1 MSYLLNYKNW
11 RAIYEAAIFE
21 NVGASIQSKLAT
33 SLDDITKKGLGEL
46 EFSIGKTSKYTQTH
60 LTRLEA
66 EISDSIESILNVKNE
81 YDENQGTTS
90 PLVSITSTVKPILF
104 NNASGLTVPY
114 DSSDKNGQWPG
125 GFEDKGVPRPV
136 HHLLAELSVA
146 NLTLFYADVADA
158 ATDSVFEQGWVP
170 DSLFA
175 TAYGS
180 DSPNWIQAADDQLT
194 IAPDD
199 NLPQSFGGKLA
210 TGQSLSKM
218 CTKDGYLQYQTAIY
232 TFGGFNPRGGG
243 TLAISDTVSK
253 VTVTTDEVVSTAEQ
267 ELTNANEVFVVGQST
282 YVDPKGGPAKLKTAI
297 QSIFNN
303 FKAVKSIKVIG
314 GASNEGGDALNKTL
328 VGTRA
333 TAVATLIKTSWPELN
348 AVVSADTTNFT
359 KIQPAGDAPDANFR
373 SIFLVITGTQ
383 IKVTSSTST
392 SVDLAA
398 TEFKKDQIIINEYL
412 ITAKLDS
419 TKSDNYL
426 EYKKGQAEGEKKQ
439 AEEQAKGEKK
449 EATLDE
455 QWAAIKK
462 GYTIKF
468 THSTD
473 ATKIIDR
480 KVEKVEDGKIYVLD
494 ADNNPKEIT
503 RDRFKGLGTISLGL
517 MMADKAANK
526 LTGKTEKE
534 GV

>member
-11 RAIYEAAIFE
+11 RAISEAAIFE
-21 NVGASIQSKLAT
+21 NVGVSIQNKLAT
-33 SLDDITKKGLGEL
+33 SLDAITKTGLGEL
-46 EFSIGKTSKYTQTH
+46 EFSIGKSSEDSKEGATGDVKK
-60 LTRLEA
+60 
-66 EISDSIESILNVKNE
+66 ISTFIDSILNVRNE

-104 NNASGLTVPY
+104 NNAMGLKVPY
-114 DSSDKNGQWPG
+114 DTSDKNGGWSYE
-125 GFEDKGVPRPV
+125 FKDKGKLNV
-136 HHLLAELSVA
+136 HDLLTELNGA
-146 NLTLFYADVADA
+146 NLTLFFDDVDSH
-158 ATDSVFEQGWVP
+158 TDNAYLSGAWVP

-175 TAYGS
+175 TAEGTS
-180 DSPNWIQAADDQLT
+180 SPNWIQAAGDLLT

-199 NLPQSFGGKLA
+199 NLPTSFGGSLA
-210 TGQSLSKM
+210 SGQSLSKM
-218 CTKDGYLQYQTAIY
+218 CTKDGYEQFQTAIY
-232 TFGGFNPRGGG
+232 TFGGFNPQGGA
-243 TLAISDTVSK
+243 TLAISDTVST
-253 VTVTTDEVVSTAEQ
+253 VTVATDEVVSTAEQ

-314 GASNEGGDALNKTL
+314 GASNEGGDALNQKL
-328 VGTRA
+328 VGARA
-333 TAVATLIKTSWPELN
+333 TAVATLIKASWPELN
-348 AVVSADTTNFT
+348 AVVSADTTNYT

-383 IKVTSSTST
+383 IKVNSSTST
-392 SVDLAA
+392 SVDLAS

-419 TKSDNYL
+419 TKSATYL
-426 EYKKGQAEGEKKQ
+426 EYKKGADK
-439 AEEQAKGEKK
+439 EQAKGEKK
-449 EATLDE
+449 EATIDE

-462 GYTIKF
+462 GYTINFK
-468 THSTD
+468 HSTD

-480 KVEKVEDGKIYVLD
+480 KVTKVEDGKIYVLD

-503 RDRFKGLGTISLGL
+503 RDRFTGLGTISLGL

>member
-11 RAIYEAAIFE
+11 RAISEAGIFE
-21 NVGASIQSKLAT
+21 SVGTSIKEKLAT
-33 SLDDITKKGLGEL
+33 YLDAITKTGLGEL
-46 EFSIGKTSKYTQTH
+46 EFSIGKSSEDSKEGATGD
-60 LTRLEA
+60 LKR
-66 EISDSIESILNVKNE
+66 ISTFIDSILNVRNE

-104 NNASGLTVPY
+104 NNAMGLKVPY
-114 DSSDKNGQWPG
+114 DASDINGEWATE
-125 GFEDKGVPRPV
+125 FKDKGKLNV
-136 HHLLAELSVA
+136 HDLLTALNSA
-146 NLTLFYADVADA
+146 NLTLFYSNLADA
-158 ATDSVFEQGWVP
+158 TTATFDAGWVP

-175 TAYGS
+175 TAEGS
-180 DSPNWIQAADDQLT
+180 DSPNWIQAAGDLLT

-199 NLPQSFGGKLA
+199 NLPTSFGGSLA
-210 TGQSLSKM
+210 SGQSLSKM
-218 CTKDGYLQYQTAIY
+218 CTKDGYEQFQTAIY
-232 TFGGFNPRGGG
+232 TYGGFNPQGGA

-253 VTVTTDEVVSTAEQ
+253 VTVATDEVVSTAEQ

-314 GASNEGGDALNKTL
+314 GASNEGGDAVNQKL
-328 VGTRA
+328 VGARA
-333 TAVATLIKTSWPELN
+333 TAVATLIKASWPELN
-348 AVVSADTTNFT
+348 AVVSADTTNYT

-419 TKSDNYL
+419 TKIATYL
-426 EYKKGQAEGEKKQ
+426 EYKKGADK
-439 AEEQAKGEKK
+439 EQAKGEKK
-449 EATLDE
+449 EATIDE

-468 THSTD
+468 TDSRD
-473 ATKIIDR
+473 ATKIIDL

-494 ADNNPKEIT
+494 ATKNPKEIT
-503 RDRFKGLGTISLGL
+503 RDRFKGLGTLSLAS

-526 LTGKTEKE
+526 ITGKTERG

>member
-1 MSYLLNYKNW
+1 MSYLLNYKTW
-11 RAIYEAAIFE
+11 RSIHESAIFE
-21 NVGASIQSKLAT
+21 SLGQSIQEKLAT
-33 SLDDITKKGLGEL
+33 SLDAITKTGLGEL
-46 EFSIGKTSKYTQTH
+46 EFSIGKSGKDLVKHAAGLNTQ
-60 LTRLEA
+60 
-66 EISDSIESILNVKNE
+66 ISNSIESILNVKNE
-81 YDENQGTTS
+81 YDENQGATS

-104 NNASGLTVPY
+104 NNAMGLKVPY
-114 DSSDKNGQWPG
+114 DASDKNGQWAAVFKQSG
-125 GFEDKGVPRPV
+125 KLDV
-136 HHLLAELSVA
+136 HNLLTALNGA
-146 NLTLFYADVADA
+146 NLTLFFDDVDSH
-158 ATDSVFEQGWVP
+158 TDNAYLSGAWVP

-175 TAYGS
+175 TAEGTS
-180 DSPNWIQAADDQLT
+180 SPNWIQAAGDLLT

-199 NLPQSFGGKLA
+199 NLPTSFGGSLA
-210 TGQSLSKM
+210 SGQSLSKM
-218 CTKDGYLQYQTAIY
+218 CTKDGYEQFQTAIY
-232 TFGGFNPRGGG
+232 TFGGFNPQGGA
-243 TLAISDTVSK
+243 TLAISDTVST
-253 VTVTTDEVVSTAEQ
+253 VTVATDEVVSTAEQ

-314 GASNEGGDALNKTL
+314 GASNEGGDALNQKL
-328 VGTRA
+328 VGARA
-333 TAVATLIKTSWPELN
+333 TAVATLIKASWPELN
-348 AVVSADTTNFT
+348 AVVSADTTNYT

-419 TKSDNYL
+419 TKSATYL
-426 EYKKGQAEGEKKQ
+426 EYKKGADKE
-439 AEEQAKGEKK
+439 
-449 EATLDE
+449 EATIDE

-468 THSTD
+468 KHSTD

-480 KVEKVEDGKIYVLD
+480 KVTKVEDGKIYVLD

-503 RDRFKGLGTISLGL
+503 KDRFTGLGTISLGL

>member
-11 RAIYEAAIFE
+11 RAIHESAIFE
-21 NVGASIQSKLAT
+21 GVGASIQSKLAT

-60 LTRLEA
+60 LTKLETQ
-66 EISDSIESILNVKNE
+66 ISNSIESILNVKNE

-114 DSSDKNGQWPG
+114 DSSDKNGDFPG
-125 GFEDKGVPRPV
+125 GFEDIGVPRPV

-146 NLTLFYADVADA
+146 NLDLFYSTLADA
-158 ATDSVFEQGWVP
+158 TTTVFEQGWVP

-175 TAYGS
+175 TAEGGN
-180 DSPNWIQAADDQLT
+180 SPNWIQAAGDLLT

-199 NLPQSFGGKLA
+199 NLPTSFGGSLA
-210 TGQSLSKM
+210 SGQSLSKM
-218 CTKDGYLQYQTAIY
+218 CTKDGYEQFQTAIY

-243 TLAISDTVSK
+243 TLAISDTVST
-253 VTVTTDEVVSTAEQ
+253 VTVATDEVVSTAEQ
-267 ELTNANEVFVVGQST
+267 ELTNANEVFVVGQAT

-314 GASNEGGDALNKTL
+314 GASNEGGDALNQKL
-328 VGTRA
+328 VGARA
-333 TAVATLIKTSWPELN
+333 TAVANLIKTSWKELS

-419 TKSDNYL
+419 TKSATYL
-426 EYKKGQAEGEKKQ
+426 EYKKGA
-439 AEEQAKGEKK
+439 EKK
-449 EATLDE
+449 EATVDE

-468 THSTD
+468 TDSRD
-473 ATKIIDR
+473 EKKIIDL

-494 ADNNPKEIT
+494 ANKNPKEIT
-503 RDRFKGLGTISLGL
+503 RDRFKGLGTLSLAS

-526 LTGKTEKE
+526 ITGKTERG

>member
-11 RAIYEAAIFE
+11 RAISEAAIFE
-21 NVGASIQSKLAT
+21 NVGVSIQNKLAT
-33 SLDDITKKGLGEL
+33 SLDAITKTGLGEL
-46 EFSIGKTSKYTQTH
+46 EFSIGKSGKDLVKHAAGLNTQ
-60 LTRLEA
+60 
-66 EISDSIESILNVKNE
+66 ISNSIESILNVKNE
-81 YDENQGTTS
+81 YDENQGATS

-104 NNASGLTVPY
+104 NNAMGLKVPY
-114 DSSDKNGQWPG
+114 DASDKNGQWAAVFKQSG
-125 GFEDKGVPRPV
+125 KLDV
-136 HHLLAELSVA
+136 HNLLTALNGA
-146 NLTLFYADVADA
+146 NLTLFYSNLADA
-158 ATDSVFEQGWVP
+158 TVTTFDEGWVP

-175 TAYGS
+175 TAVGT
-180 DSPNWIQAADDQLT
+180 DSPNWIQAAGDLLT

-199 NLPQSFGGKLA
+199 NLPTSFGGTLA
-210 TGQSLSKM
+210 SGQSLSKM
-218 CTKDGYLQYQTAIY
+218 CTKDGYKQLQTAIY
-232 TFGGFNPRGGG
+232 TYGGFNPQGGA
-243 TLAISDTVSK
+243 TLAISDTVST
-253 VTVTTDEVVSTAEQ
+253 VTVATDEVVSTAEQ

-282 YVDPKGGPAKLKTAI
+282 YVDPKGGPMKLKTAI

-303 FKAVKSIKVIG
+303 FKAVTSVKVIG

-333 TAVATLIKTSWPELN
+333 TAVATLIKTAWPELN

-383 IKVTSSTST
+383 IKVNSSTST
-392 SVDLAA
+392 SVDLAS

-419 TKSDNYL
+419 TKSATYL
-426 EYKKGQAEGEKKQ
+426 EYKKGADK
-439 AEEQAKGEKK
+439 EQAKGEKK
-449 EATLDE
+449 EATIDE

-462 GYTIKF
+462 GYTINFK
-468 THSTD
+468 HSTD

-480 KVEKVEDGKIYVLD
+480 KVTKVEDGKIYVLD

-503 RDRFKGLGTISLGL
+503 RDRFTGLGTISLGL

>member
-11 RAIYEAAIFE
+11 RAIHESAIFE
-21 NVGASIQSKLAT
+21 SLGQSIQDKLAT
-33 SLDDITKKGLGEL
+33 SLDAITKAGLGEL
-46 EFSIGKTSKYTQTH
+46 EFSIGQSGKDIVKHANGLNTQITNN
-60 LTRLEA
+60 
-66 EISDSIESILNVKNE
+66 IESILNVKNE

-104 NNASGLTVPY
+104 NNAMGLKVPY
-114 DSSDKNGQWPG
+114 DASDKNGQWAG
-125 GFEDKGVPRPV
+125 VFKDKGKLNV
-136 HHLLAELSVA
+136 HNLLTALNGA
-146 NLTLFYADVADA
+146 NLALFYDDVDSQTSTVF
-158 ATDSVFEQGWVP
+158 TDGWTP
-170 DSLFA
+170 DTLFA
-175 TAYGS
+175 TAADTS
-180 DSPNWIQAADDQLT
+180 SPNWIQATGDQLT

-199 NLPQSFGGKLA
+199 NLPTSFGGTLA
-210 TGQSLSKM
+210 SGQSLSKM
-218 CTKDGYLQYQTAIY
+218 CTKDGYKQLQTAIY
-232 TFGGFNPRGGG
+232 TFGGYTPQGGADL
-243 TLAISDTVSK
+243 TISDAVST
-253 VTVTTDEVVSTAEQ
+253 VTVTTDEVVSTAEK
-267 ELTNANEVFVVGQST
+267 ELTNANEVFVVGT
-282 YVDPKGGPAKLKTAI
+282 ANYVDPKGGPAKLKTAI

-303 FKAVKSIKVIG
+303 FKAVTSIKVIG

-348 AVVSADTTNFT
+348 AVVSADTANYT
-359 KIQPAGDAPDANFR
+359 KIQPAGDAPDATFR

-398 TEFKKDQIIINEYL
+398 TVFKKDQIIINEYL

-419 TKSDNYL
+419 TKSNTYL
-426 EYKKGQAEGEKKQ
+426 EYKKGADKEK
-439 AEEQAKGEKK
+439 AKGEKK
-449 EATLDE
+449 EATIDE

-468 THSTD
+468 KDSRD
-473 ATKIIDR
+473 ETKIIDL

-494 ADNNPKEIT
+494 ADDNPKEIT
-503 RDRFKGLGTISLGL
+503 RDRFTGLGTLSL
-517 MMADKAANK
+517 AAMQAVKGVNK
-526 LTGKTEKE
+526 LTGNTEKG

>member
-11 RAIYEAAIFE
+11 RAIHESAIFE
-21 NVGASIQSKLAT
+21 SLGQSIQDKLAT
-33 SLDDITKKGLGEL
+33 SLDAITKTGLGEL
-46 EFSIGKTSKYTQTH
+46 EFSIGKSGTDIVKHANGLNTQ
-60 LTRLEA
+60 
-66 EISDSIESILNVKNE
+66 ISNHIESILNVRNE
-81 YDENQGTTS
+81 YDENQSTTS

-104 NNASGLTVPY
+104 NNAMGLKVPY
-114 DSSDKNGQWPG
+114 DASDKNGQWAG
-125 GFEDKGVPRPV
+125 VFKDKSKLAV
-136 HHLLAELSVA
+136 HDLLTALNGA
-146 NLTLFYADVADA
+146 NLTLFYSTLADA
-158 ATDSVFEQGWVP
+158 TTTVFEQGWLV
-170 DSLFA
+170 DVGFA
-175 TAYGS
+175 TAGGG
-180 DSPNWIQAADDQLT
+180 DSPNWIQAAGDLLT

-199 NLPQSFGGKLA
+199 NLPDSFGGTLA
-210 TGQSLSKM
+210 SGQSLSKM
-218 CTKDGYLQYQTAIY
+218 CTKDGYEQFQTAIY
-232 TFGGFNPRGGG
+232 TFGGFNPQGGAD
-243 TLAISDTVSK
+243 LAISDTVST
-253 VTVTTDEVVSTAEQ
+253 VTVTTDEVVSTAEK
-267 ELTNANEVFVVGQST
+267 ELTNANEVFVVGT
-282 YVDPKGGPAKLKTAI
+282 ANYVDAKGGPAKLKTAI

-303 FKAVKSIKVIG
+303 FKAITSIKVIG

-398 TEFKKDQIIINEYL
+398 TVFKKDQIIINEYL

-419 TKSDNYL
+419 TKSATYL
-426 EYKKGQAEGEKKQ
+426 EYKKGADKEK
-439 AEEQAKGEKK
+439 AKGDKK
-449 EATLDE
+449 EATIDE
-455 QWAAIKK
+455 QWAATKK
-462 GYTIKF
+462 GYTINFKD
-468 THSTD
+468 SRD
-473 ATKIIDR
+473 EKKIIDL

-503 RDRFKGLGTISLGL
+503 RDRFTGLGTLSLAA

-526 LTGKTEKE
+526 LTGKTERG